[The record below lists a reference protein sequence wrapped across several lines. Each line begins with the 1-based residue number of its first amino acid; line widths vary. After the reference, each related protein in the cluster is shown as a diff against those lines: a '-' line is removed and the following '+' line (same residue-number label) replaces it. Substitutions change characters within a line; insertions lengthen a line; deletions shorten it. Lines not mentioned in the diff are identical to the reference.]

1 MFFTEVTTKLCCFWV
16 YNTYGFVYQYLRICL
31 LKPTDLFTNSY
42 VFVYL
47 DVDKLLMI
55 NTSEIF

>member
-1 MFFTEVTTKLCCFWV
+1 MAHNVFLPKGVRGHYKSVLFLVC
-16 YNTYGFVYQYLRICL
+16 NTYGFVYQYLRICL

-47 DVDKLLMI
+47 AVD
-55 NTSEIF
+55 N

>member
-1 MFFTEVTTKLCCFWV
+1 MLFWF
-16 YNTYGFVYQYLRICL
+16 YNTYGFVYQNLRICL

-47 DVDKLLMI
+47 TVG
-55 NTSEIF
+55 N

>member
-1 MFFTEVTTKLCCFWV
+1 MFLPSHYKSVLFWI
-16 YNTYGFVYQYLRICL
+16 YNTYGFVYQHLRICL

-47 DVDKLLMI
+47 EVDKLLII
-55 NTSEIF
+55 NAYEIS